1 MPRLRHRYATFCIA
15 AHHACICIDDLRA
28 QVLCLYELPT
38 CDPSTR
44 GDAAGFIKLQELVP
58 RALIIQRDNQPGR
71 HLRRVLRIAVR
82 ARHPRRSALACAP
95 GRTEVRRHTGM
106 RFTYPINVVTTSAL
120 RRFRDRSGAGCARPG
135 LTHDEA
141 VAALSTPMALMPAPK
156 SSTRLPIADG

>member
-1 MPRLRHRYATFCIA
+1 VTHRLVAMPLDSSSSRSL
-15 AHHACICIDDLRA
+15 
-28 QVLCLYELPT
+28 VL
-38 CDPSTR
+38 
-44 GDAAGFIKLQELVP
+44 

-106 RFTYPINVVTTSAL
+106 RFTYPIGVVTTSAL

-156 SSTRLPIADG
+156 SSTRLPIADQVTAGRTK